1 MSFRAEWFSE
11 KNFPRVISWAFTIIY
26 SVSVLVAV
34 LYCWIL
40 NYFTSY
46 SALSDKNHLWQNDK
60 IEETESGYKLANYF
74 NICSSFVGLRDYL

>member
-26 SVSVLVAV
+26 SVLVAV

-46 SALSDKNHLWQNDK
+46 SVLSDKNQLWINEK
-60 IEETESGYKLANYF
+60 IEETES
-74 NICSSFVGLRDYL
+74 